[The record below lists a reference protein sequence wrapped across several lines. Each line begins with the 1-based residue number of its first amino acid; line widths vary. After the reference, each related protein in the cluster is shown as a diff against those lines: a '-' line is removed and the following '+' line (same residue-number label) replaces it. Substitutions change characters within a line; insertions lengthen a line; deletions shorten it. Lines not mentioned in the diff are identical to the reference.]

1 MKRNPPPRISRRHG
15 PPRRVVIVAFDAA
28 QLLDIAGPLQTFS
41 TTCEMF
47 AGRGETADPRRPYD
61 IALVSPTGGPVRTT
75 SGLVVETQP
84 LAAAARRPI
93 DTLIAVGGLGVH
105 GAVRDARLVRWFA
118 GAAARARRV
127 CSVCTGAFLLAEA
140 GLLAGRRATTH
151 WEFCAQLKESYP
163 DIKVEADPIYVRDG
177 RIWTSAGITAGIDLA
192 LALVEE
198 DLGRPVALQVAR
210 HLVVFLKRPGGQAQF
225 SEPLKAQAA
234 TIGPADQFAALH
246 AWMADNLASDLNV
259 DRLAAQAGMSPRHFA
274 RLYTA
279 RHGTT
284 PAKAVEVLRVE
295 AARRTLEET
304 PVAIKR
310 VAAIC
315 GFGDE
320 ERMRRSFLRRLGLSP
335 LDYRRRFAGP
345 VRGRGALAAAD

>member
-1 MKRNPPPRISRRHG
+1 MSRHQN
-15 PPRRVVIVAFDAA
+15 RRVAIVAFDQA
-28 QLLDIAGPLQTFS
+28 QLLDIAGPLQTFA
-41 TTCEMF
+41 TTCELL

-75 SGLVVETQP
+75 SGLIVETKP
-84 LAAAARRPI
+84 LSAFARQPI
-93 DTLIAVGGLGVH
+93 DTIIAVGGRGVH
-105 GAVRDARLVRWFA
+105 VAARDARLVRRFIR
-118 GAAARARRV
+118 AAARARRV

-151 WEFCAQLKESYP
+151 WEFCARLKEQHP
-163 DIKVEADPIYVRDG
+163 DIRVEADPIYIRDG

-192 LALVEE
+192 LALVED
-198 DLGRPVALQVAR
+198 DLGRAAALQTAR

-234 TIGPADQFAALH
+234 TAGADEQFAALH
-246 AWMADNLASDLNV
+246 AWMTNNLARDLSVEN
-259 DRLAAQAGMSPRHFA
+259 LAAQAGMSPRHFA
-274 RLYTA
+274 RLYAA

-295 AARRTLEET
+295 AARRALEET
-304 PVAIKR
+304 QAPIKR

-320 ERMRRSFLRRLGLSP
+320 ERMRRSFLRRLGSSP
-335 LDYRRRFAGP
+335 VDYRRRFAAP
-345 VRGRGALAAAD
+345 VRGRGALEAAD